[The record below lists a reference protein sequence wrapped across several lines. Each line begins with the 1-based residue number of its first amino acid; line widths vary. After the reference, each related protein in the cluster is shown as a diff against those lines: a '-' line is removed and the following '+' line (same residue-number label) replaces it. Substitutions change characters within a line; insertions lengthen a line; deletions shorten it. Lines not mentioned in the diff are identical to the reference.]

1 LLKTTQTLSIIWV
14 KLNKTKFESIEKRDE
29 NSSLDC
35 SLEMSIKLEAI
46 FQVNMKTQEDNN
58 RNKEKG
64 HETTIF
70 TVVRLMPTP
79 CCGDLL

>member
-1 LLKTTQTLSIIWV
+1 
-14 KLNKTKFESIEKRDE
+14 
-29 NSSLDC
+29 
-35 SLEMSIKLEAI
+35 MSIKLGEI
-46 FQVNMKTQEDNN
+46 FQVNMKTQEDNY

-79 CCGDLL
+79 CCGDLLWSSVALNPSQVIQRSNLSATYVFLITQSRL